1 MIGYRLVRAL
11 VLGLA
16 KLLWRIRIVG
26 SERIPASGA
35 VILAP
40 SHRSNIDVF
49 LAPLA
54 TTRRCRF
61 MTKKEVWKSKILG
74 RAAASLGAFPV
85 ERGAPDRAA
94 LRASVEYLEDGDALM
109 VYPEGTR
116 RSGPVIED
124 LHDGAAYLAART
136 GAPIVPIGISATEE
150 ILPKGRTLP
159 RLHKVT
165 IVVGDPIE
173 PPRRDGAVKRA
184 GVRELTEEL
193 RVALQKVFDE
203 AHGR

>member
-1 MIGYRLVRAL
+1 MIGYRLARAF
-11 VLGLA
+11 VYALA

-26 SERIPASGA
+26 TERIPATGA

-61 MTKKEVWKSKILG
+61 MAKKEVWKSKILG
-74 RAAASLGAFPV
+74 RAAEALGAFPV
-85 ERGAPDRAA
+85 DRGAPDRAA
-94 LRASVEYLEDGDALM
+94 LRASMQHLENGEALM

-116 RSGPVIED
+116 RTGPVMEN
-124 LHDGAAYLAART
+124 LHDGAAYLASRS
-136 GAPIVPIGISATEE
+136 GAPIVPIGISATEH

-159 RLHKVT
+159 RLHRVT
-165 IVVGDPIE
+165 VVVGEPIR
-173 PPRRDGAVKRA
+173 PPRREGSVKRA
-184 GVRELTEEL
+184 DVRELTEEL

-203 AHGR
+203 AASV